1 MQGLIENG
9 MNFYLGS
16 NNIFFIFFSVENSK
30 TKKKYVSRWEYVQ
43 TFCCYGHVP
52 HNNDKL

>member
-9 MNFYLGS
+9 MNFYSCS
-16 NNIFFIFFSVENSK
+16 NNIFLYFLVLKIAKLE
-30 TKKKYVSRWEYVQ
+30 KKYVSIWEYVQ